1 VKLLLTSAGVKNQSI
16 RDAIVEL
23 AGKPIEECDTLYIP
37 TGGYPMGGP
46 YGVWRST
53 AGVGRAPL
61 VEAGWK
67 SVGVLELSVL
77 TSLGEQYWRPQFDVI
92 DVLLVG
98 GGDAVFMS
106 YWMKQSGV
114 AELLPSMNAVYVGLS
129 GGSMVLTPRIGDEFM
144 EWTPPTGHDETL
156 GIVDFSIF
164 PHVDHPEMPENSMA
178 EAEKWA
184 ATLGNPSY
192 ALDDQSA
199 IKVVDG
205 NVQVITEGHWQ
216 FFD

>member
-1 VKLLLTSAGVKNQSI
+1 VKLLLTSAGVKNHSI
-16 RDAIVEL
+16 RNAIVEL
-23 AGKPIEECDTLYIP
+23 VGKPIEECDTLYIP

-77 TSLGEQYWRPQFDVI
+77 TSLGEQYWRQQFDNV

-129 GGSMVLTPRIGDEFM
+129 GGSMVMTPRIGDEFM

-156 GIVDFSIF
+156 GIVEFSIF
-164 PHVDHPEMPENSMA
+164 PHLDHPEMPENSMA

-205 NVQVITEGHWQ
+205 NVEVITEGHWQ
-216 FFD
+216 YFA

>member
-1 VKLLLTSAGVKNQSI
+1 
-16 RDAIVEL
+16 
-23 AGKPIEECDTLYIP
+23 
-37 TGGYPMGGP
+37 M
-46 YGVWRST
+46 
-53 AGVGRAPL
+53 
-61 VEAGWK
+61 
-67 SVGVLELSVL
+67 
-77 TSLGEQYWRPQFDVI
+77 
-92 DVLLVG
+92 
-98 GGDAVFMS
+98 
-106 YWMKQSGV
+106 
-114 AELLPSMNAVYVGLS
+114 
-129 GGSMVLTPRIGDEFM
+129 TPRIGDEFM

-205 NVQVITEGHWQ
+205 SVEVITEGHWQ
-216 FFD
+216 YFD

>member
-23 AGKPIEECDTLYIP
+23 VGKPIEESDAILVP
-37 TGGYPMGGP
+37 TAGYPMGGP
-46 YGVWRST
+46 AGVWRST

-67 SVGVLELSVL
+67 SVGVLDLSVL
-77 TSLGEQYWRPQFDVI
+77 ASLGEEYWRPQFDDA
-92 DVLLVG
+92 DVLLVA
-98 GGDAVFMS
+98 GGDAVFLS

-114 AELLPSMNAVYVGLS
+114 ADLVPSMKAVYLGLS
-129 GGSMVLTPRIGDEFM
+129 GGSMVMTPRIGDDFM
-144 EWTPPTGHDETL
+144 KWTPPTGHDETL

-164 PHVDHPEMPENSMA
+164 PHVDHPELPENTMA
-178 EAEKWA
+178 DAERWA

-205 NVQVITEGHWQ
+205 AVDVVTEGHWQ
-216 FFD
+216 YFA

>member
-1 VKLLLTSAGVKNQSI
+1 
-16 RDAIVEL
+16 
-23 AGKPIEECDTLYIP
+23 
-37 TGGYPMGGP
+37 
-46 YGVWRST
+46 
-53 AGVGRAPL
+53 
-61 VEAGWK
+61 
-67 SVGVLELSVL
+67 LELSIL
-77 TSLGEQYWRPQFDVI
+77 KSLGEKYWRPQFDAI

-114 AELLPSMNAVYVGLS
+114 AELLPSMNALYVGLS
-129 GGSMVLTPRIGDEFM
+129 GGSMVMTPRIGDDFM
-144 EWTPPTGHDETL
+144 EWSPPSGHDETL
-156 GIVDFSIF
+156 GIVPFSIF

-199 IKVVDG
+199 LKVVDAS
-205 NVQVITEGHWQ
+205 VEVITEGHWQ
-216 FFD
+216 YFA